1 MAGKS
6 TRVARERAAAAVERP
21 VRVLRALPSAA
32 ERGIYRQSE
41 AALLAG
47 LRPTTVRRWLQL
59 ERGADSLA
67 AVTERPLV
75 SFLDLISLRAI
86 AALRRAGVPLQQIRK
101 GIHGMRKQLGI
112 KHPLASESFPT
123 DGLRLYFMENALPK
137 DNTGQQWAAE
147 ELVRDYL
154 RDVKYGPV
162 GRNCR
167 LATSWEPPGIV
178 LDPLRQHGAPCI
190 AGSRVRVAVLHQYVE
205 AGDSPEHLATLFEL
219 DLATLRQGLQW
230 YEGLQRRAA

>member
-6 TRVARERAAAAVERP
+6 TRVSREGAAAAVERP
-21 VRVLRALPSAA
+21 VRVIRALPLAT
-32 ERGIYRQSE
+32 ERGIYRQAE
-41 AALLAG
+41 AALFAG

-86 AALRRAGVPLQQIRK
+86 AALRRAGVSLQRIRA
-101 GIHGMRKQLGI
+101 GTYDMRKQLGI
-112 KHPLASESFPT
+112 EHPLASESFLT
-123 DGLRLYFMENALPK
+123 DGLRRYFLENELP
-137 DNTGQQWAAE
+137 DSNPGPRCAAE
-147 ELVRDYL
+147 DLVRDCL
-154 RDVKYGPV
+154 RDVQYGLV

-190 AGSRVRVAVLHQYVE
+190 AGSRVRVTVLHQYVE

-219 DLATLRQGLQW
+219 DLATLRQGLRW